1 MFRDFAGGEENSHR
15 QSLSEPQAGRGPRGN
30 RLGYTVGKGGAAF
43 SSFRLSKTESLLS
56 WPKAAGSRFLA
67 LLFPADCAICGTPLR
82 TADAVPLCAACLA
95 PPEPFAAEFCCAR
108 CRTPFLNSRP
118 LDEQGLCSLCRLGL
132 TEFEWSWSYA
142 LYEDRLLQLIHL
154 FKYGRM
160 RPLARVLG
168 GWLANA
174 YPRLEHFDALVPM
187 PLHWWKRM
195 QRGFNQ
201 SDLLA
206 RELSRRVGVPVLN
219 VARRRRRTATQASLT
234 PAQRRD
240 NVRGAFDVPVPAQ
253 LRGLSLLLVDDVMTT
268 GSTVNACAKA
278 LKQAGAARVC
288 VLTVARAGRQSEARI
303 LSFSGKSAVGGG
315 VIA

>member
-1 MFRDFAGGEENSHR
+1 ME
-15 QSLSEPQAGRGPRGN
+15 
-30 RLGYTVGKGGAAF
+30 TGA
-43 SSFRLSKTESLLS
+43 
-56 WPKAAGSRFLA
+56 RFLA
-67 LLFPADCAICGTPLR
+67 LLFPADCAICGTPLH
-82 TADAVPLCAACLA
+82 TTGSIPVCAACLE
-95 PPEPFAAEFCCAR
+95 PPEPFAAEYCCAR

-118 LDEQGLCSLCRLGL
+118 LDEHGLCSLCRLGL

-142 LYEDRLLQLIHL
+142 LHEGRLRELIHL
-154 FKYGRM
+154 FKYDRM
-160 RPLARVLG
+160 RPLDRVLG
-168 GWLANA
+168 AWLANA

-206 RELSRRVGVPVLN
+206 RELSRRVGVPVLYA
-219 VARRRRRTATQASLT
+219 ARRRRRTAVQATLT

-240 NVRGAFDVPVPAQ
+240 NVRGAFDVPSPRQV
-253 LRGLSLLLVDDVMTT
+253 RGLSLLLIDDVMTT

-288 VLTVARAGRQSEARI
+288 VLTVARAGRHSDPRVLSAPGAATGARV
-303 LSFSGKSAVGGG
+303 FVRG
-315 VIA
+315 VTA

>member
-1 MFRDFAGGEENSHR
+1 
-15 QSLSEPQAGRGPRGN
+15 LP
-30 RLGYTVGKGGAAF
+30 
-43 SSFRLSKTESLLS
+43 LS
-56 WPKAAGSRFLA
+56 WPIAVGSRFLA
-67 LLFPADCAICGTPLR
+67 LLFPADCAVCGTPLH
-82 TADAVPLCAACLA
+82 TTGSIPVCAACLE
-95 PPEPFAAEFCCAR
+95 PPEPFAAEYCCAR

-118 LDEQGLCSLCRLGL
+118 LDEHGLCSLCRLGL

-142 LYEDRLLQLIHL
+142 LHDGRLRELIHL

-160 RPLARVLG
+160 RPLAAVLG
-168 GWLANA
+168 AWLANA

-206 RELSRRVGVPVLN
+206 RELSRRVGVPILN
-219 VARRRRRTATQASLT
+219 AAHRRRRTAVQARLT

-240 NVRGAFDVPVPAQ
+240 NVRGAFDVPSPEQV
-253 LRGLSLLLVDDVMTT
+253 RGLSLLLVDDVMTT

-288 VLTVARAGRQSEARI
+288 VLTVARAGRQSDTRI
-303 LSFSGKSAVGGG
+303 LPASGAPGFARV
-315 VIA
+315 VTA

>member
-1 MFRDFAGGEENSHR
+1 M
-15 QSLSEPQAGRGPRGN
+15 
-30 RLGYTVGKGGAAF
+30 
-43 SSFRLSKTESLLS
+43 
-56 WPKAAGSRFLA
+56 AGSRLLA
-67 LLFPADCAICGTPLR
+67 LLFPADCAICGTPLD
-82 TADAVPLCAACLA
+82 TVHAIPLCAACLT
-95 PPEPFAAEFCCAR
+95 PPEPFAAEYCCAR

-142 LYEDRLLQLIHL
+142 LHDGRMRQLIHL
-154 FKYGRM
+154 FKYARM
-160 RPLARVLG
+160 RPLARELG
-168 GWLANA
+168 AWLVYA

-206 RELSRRVGVPVLN
+206 RELSRRVGVPILN
-219 VARRRRRTATQASLT
+219 AARRRRRTAAQASLT
-234 PAQRRD
+234 HAQRRD
-240 NVRGAFDVPVPAQ
+240 NVRGAFDVPMPEQV
-253 LRGLSLLLVDDVMTT
+253 RGLSLLIVDDVMTT

-288 VLTVARAGRQSEARI
+288 VLTVARAGRQSDARDLSVSGEAGFVR
-303 LSFSGKSAVGGG
+303 G
-315 VIA
+315 VTA